1 MISSGNIGRQI
12 FSETVWTVFL
22 IFYSALSLIAS
33 FQWYLKDLFNLK
45 TKTMRKAIYRKLVVM

>member
-22 IFYSALSLIAS
+22 IFYSALSLIGLS
-33 FQWYLKDLFNLK
+33 FEANL
-45 TKTMRKAIYRKLVVM
+45 AV